1 MSDYYTFHDTSTL
14 HVTSNNILKVKDF
27 INFHIET
34 VETGL
39 FKQDIAGKPID
50 IRYID
55 KDVSKMYYTELWYNA
70 VKNTVETIE
79 NFYKSSYD
87 TEENTGKT
95 RPYHAFT
102 MFLNNPD
109 DLCNY
114 LSSCLEFVLD
124 YDTDNYASYIRSFNN
139 NEPGYI
145 STDITDI
152 VCEVLDSSDMD
163 IDDAIEF
170 SVYNIYNNSYLAVAD
185 IKSLITNDDFEYHY
199 LYNEHTTPRYTKYLW
214 FNRIGISDMK
224 GSPYKDY
231 GRGSQF
237 KDFCN
242 IRFHGIKSIYDL

>member
-14 HVTSNNILKVKDF
+14 HDTSNKILKAKEF

-34 VETGL
+34 AEAAL
-39 FKQDIAGKPID
+39 FKRNITEKPID

-55 KDVSKMYYTELWYNA
+55 KDVSKMYYTELWYNT

-79 NFYKSSYD
+79 DFYKSSYD
-87 TEENTGKT
+87 AEGNTGK
-95 RPYHAFT
+95 PHLYHVFT

-109 DLCNY
+109 DLCDY
-114 LSSCLEFVLD
+114 LSVYLEFIID
-124 YDTDNYASYIRSFNN
+124 YDTDNYVSYIRSFNN
-139 NEPGYI
+139 DEPGYI

-152 VCEVLDSSDMD
+152 ICEVLDSSDMN

-170 SVYNIYNNSYLAVAD
+170 SVYNIYNNSYLAVTDA
-185 IKSLITNDDFEYHY
+185 KSLIANDDFEYHY
-199 LYNEHTTPRYTKYLW
+199 LYNESATPIYTKYLW

-224 GSPYKDY
+224 GS
-231 GRGSQF
+231 QF
-237 KDFCN
+237 KDFCD